1 MMKQESP
8 INMIDKMKK
17 QNRHKSRRKTGSVLV
32 LAVFVALISLVIGS
46 GLLVLGTQVRIT
58 TVDKIQ
64 DMMARSAADAGLEY
78 AVQQINNTVLDG
90 TWSASVLPTAA
101 GSQLFDT
108 DSTYSV
114 ATQYNAT
121 DGYTI
126 LSVGTNM
133 KRSRTVTAALRL
145 KGLFDMA
152 IQCRN
157 NVILKNGTRIEAID
171 SDISLN
177 PDDTDQ
183 KAIIGTNSIEAGS
196 IVLNNNVVV
205 DGDVVVG
212 VGGDVMTVIKDLG
225 AATLDRYSLT
235 AEMDFPPVES
245 PDLTGPDIGIQVARE
260 EKTIGAGGDYPAI
273 GRFSDLKLKNGCIL
287 RVIGECTLYITGN
300 VDMGQSSEII
310 IDSANNASLT
320 IYLDGNWIA
329 DNNAGVTNTTKST
342 TAFQLYG
349 TGGQG
354 QIIDLK
360 AKGDLYGSIY
370 APNAALTVYSGGN
383 IYGAFAA
390 DSFELKNPASF
401 FYDAALQD
409 VTVNDEGV
417 RYVISR
423 WNEQ

>member
-1 MMKQESP
+1 MFDEP
-8 INMIDKMKK
+8 KK
-17 QNRHKSRRKTGSVLV
+17 QNWQNNRRKAGSVLV
-32 LAVFVALISLVIGS
+32 LAVFVVLISLVIGT
-46 GLLVLGTQVRIT
+46 GLLMLGTQVRVAAI
-58 TVDKIQ
+58 DKVHVIK
-64 DMMARSAADAGLEY
+64 ACSAADAGLEY

-90 TWSASVLPTAA
+90 TWSPSVLPTVAN
-101 GSQLFDT
+101 SQLFDT

-114 ATQYNAT
+114 TTQYNAA
-121 DGYTI
+121 DGYTVQSI
-126 LSVGTNM
+126 GVSKNRT
-133 KRSRTVTAALRL
+133 RTVTAALRL

-196 IVLNNNVVV
+196 IILNNNVVV

-212 VGGDVMTVIKDLG
+212 VGGDVKTVIKDLG

-235 AEMDFPPVES
+235 AEIDFPPVKS
-245 PDLTGPDIGIQVARE
+245 PDLTGPDTGIQIAKDE
-260 EKTIGAGGDYPAI
+260 MTIGPGGDYPAV
-273 GRFSDLKLKNGCIL
+273 GRFSDVKLKNGTIL
-287 RVIGECTLYITGN
+287 RVIGKCTLYVTGN

-310 IDSANNASLT
+310 IDSAGNASLT
-320 IYLDGNWIA
+320 IYLDGNWIS

-354 QIIDLK
+354 QIINLK
-360 AKGDLYGSIY
+360 AKGDLYGSVY
-370 APNAALTVYSGGN
+370 APNAVLTVDSGGN
-383 IYGAFAA
+383 IYGAFVG
-390 DSFELKNPASF
+390 DSFELKNSAGF